1 MRPIFALRIALLASA
16 LAFCASTAGA
26 QRLSLSV
33 GGCSDGPSLRL
44 SLGRSPARAP
54 ARVWVEGR
62 WESRFERVWVE
73 GCERRVWSPA
83 RFETRWD
90 SCGRRVQVMVSPGHW
105 RIVRDPGRYEQREVR
120 VWVPGRWRDCAP
132 RY

>member
-1 MRPIFALRIALLASA
+1 MRPFPALRLALFASV
-16 LAFCASTAGA
+16 LMSCASSVQA
-26 QRLSLSV
+26 QRLSLSL
-33 GGCSDGPSLRL
+33 GGCREQPSLRV
-44 SLGRSPARAP
+44 SFGRAPSCAP

-62 WESRFERVWVE
+62 WETRVERVWVE

-90 SCGRRVQVMVSPGHW
+90 SCGRRVQVLVSAGHW
-105 RIVRDPGRYEQREVR
+105 TVVRDPGRYEQREVR
-120 VWVPGRWRDCAP
+120 VWVPGYWRESAP